1 MSTPSPVRLVRLVL
15 FDVDGTLVDH
25 AGATAAAVQQWL
37 LAMGWADAG
46 TIASLVSGW
55 DEIAERHFSAYGARL
70 TTFQGQRRLRLREF
84 LPRVG
89 IDASTW
95 SDGRLDE
102 LFNTYLDAYEAAWRP
117 FPDAEPCLEA
127 LLGVAQVAV
136 LSNGSQEQ
144 QERKVSRTGL
154 DRYVDVVLTS
164 DQLGVAKPD
173 PRAFGLACA
182 RLGVPARAAVYIGDQ
197 LKVDALAATA
207 AGLRGIW
214 LNRTGD
220 GVPPGVEAVNNLTDL
235 PSLLEN
241 HQHAREHTSV
251 VIRPYEYT
259 DAAETLAVFILA
271 VTETASADYTAEQV
285 QAWAQP
291 ERRDV
296 GTWHAAMLAR
306 SSIVATIGGVL
317 AGFSDGSPDGDLD
330 MMFVSPRHQRRGV
343 ARQLLAHVEARAR
356 SEGTPALSVDASITA
371 RSFFER
377 HGFTVEAEQHP
388 VKAGVELT
396 NYKMRKELRQGGV
409 PS

>member
-1 MSTPSPVRLVRLVL
+1 VSTSSPVRLVL

-25 AGATAAAVQQWL
+25 DGAAATGVQQWL
-37 LAMGWADAG
+37 MAMGWADAK
-46 TIASLVSGW
+46 TIAGLVSEW
-55 DEIAERHFSAYGARL
+55 DAIAERHFLVYRARL

-89 IDASTW
+89 MDASTW
-95 SDGRLDE
+95 SDRRLDD
-102 LFNTYLDAYEAAWRP
+102 LFNTYLVAYEAAWRS

-127 LLGVAQVAV
+127 LRGGAQIAI
-136 LSNGSQEQ
+136 LSNGNQEQ
-144 QERKVSRTGL
+144 QERKVSQTGL
-154 DRYVDVVLTS
+154 GRYVDVVLTS
-164 DQLGVAKPD
+164 DQLGVSKPD
-173 PRAFGLACA
+173 PRAFELACV

-197 LKVDALAATA
+197 LEVDALAATA

-214 LNRTGD
+214 LNRNG
-220 GVPPGVEAVNNLTDL
+220 GAVPPGVEAVGSLTDL
-235 PSLLEN
+235 PSLLVD
-241 HQHAREHTSV
+241 HQQAREHTSV
-251 VIRPYEYT
+251 VIRPYEHS

-306 SSIVATIGGVL
+306 SSIVATVGGVL
-317 AGFSDGSPDGDLD
+317 AGFSDVSPDGYVD

-343 ARQLLAHVEARAR
+343 ARQLLAHVEAQAR
-356 SEGTPALSVDASITA
+356 SEGTPALTADVSITA
-371 RSFFER
+371 RPFFER

-396 NYKMRKELRQGGV
+396 NYKMRKELR
-409 PS
+409 